1 MSSSTVEAF
10 YEGQGIPVELNEVEQ
25 ALDQLWGPAAEKAGG
40 PELESPAVTRVVL
53 ANVVI
58 VHFGSNRPEMETTIE
73 AITTQYPS
81 RMIVLRHDP
90 GAGRKLLTE
99 VSAQCHLPAPGRPQV
114 CSEQIILR
122 TSVEGRDLL
131 PGAVRSLVESDL
143 HSVLW
148 WCDDP
153 REASELYEQLSG
165 EATRIILDLPD
176 PEADPA
182 SLAAAIEAGGR
193 QSARDLAWFGL
204 TAWRSLIAD
213 QFDSPATG
221 NLARIASVRVRSIGK
236 ETDRPHRT
244 AAWLVA
250 WLAGQL
256 GWQPEGSPRFI
267 EKGRV
272 EASFRGPEDSVEV
285 IMESESGENSSRAQI
300 AEVEIRLRPEAQSV
314 TTLRIQC
321 DGQGT
326 CEICVIDSAGQ
337 GCAFPRLVKVPVPET
352 THSVSAALLTDRSDP
367 PYHRALPITL
377 WLMGC

>member
-1 MSSSTVEAF
+1 
-10 YEGQGIPVELNEVEQ
+10 
-25 ALDQLWGPAAEKAGG
+25 
-40 PELESPAVTRVVL
+40 
-53 ANVVI
+53 
-58 VHFGSNRPEMETTIE
+58 
-73 AITTQYPS
+73 
-81 RMIVLRHDP
+81 MIVLKHDS

-153 REASELYEQLSG
+153 REAPELFEQLSG
-165 EATRIILDLPD
+165 EATRVILDLPD

-182 SLAAAIEAGGR
+182 SLAAAIEPGDR
-193 QSARDLAWFGL
+193 QSPRDLAWFGL

-221 NLARIASVRVRSIGK
+221 NLARIASVRIRSIGK
-236 ETDRPHRT
+236 QTDQPHRT

-267 EKGRV
+267 GKGRF
-272 EASFRGPEDSVEV
+272 EATFRGPEDSVEV
-285 IMESESGENSSRAQI
+285 MMESEPGESISRAQI

-326 CEICVIDSAGQ
+326 CEICVTDAAGH

-352 THSVSAALLTDRSDP
+352 AHHVSAALLTDRSDP

-377 WLMGC
+377 WLLGS